1 MFGRKRRPS
10 VATSYFRSQE
20 SVLQL
25 PTAFTREALML
36 PRDKLGTRLTD
47 HQESV
52 DEAED
57 FLGYSLVAATV
68 AVGVVL
74 AVVFAAF

>member
-1 MFGRKRRPS
+1 
-10 VATSYFRSQE
+10 
-20 SVLQL
+20 
-25 PTAFTREALML
+25 ML
-36 PRDKLGTRLTD
+36 PRDNAELKVSFADYQRP
-47 HQESV
+47 V

-57 FLGYSLVAATV
+57 FLGYSLIAATI

>member
-1 MFGRKRRPS
+1 LELSDRRTPC
-10 VATSYFRSQE
+10 ARALTS
-20 SVLQL
+20 
-25 PTAFTREALML
+25 TAFTREARVL
-36 PRDKLGTRLTD
+36 PRDNGELRLGSAD
-47 HQESV
+47 YQKPV